1 MRNFHPSCRLT
12 CGEVELTNPTEGE
25 MLTQLRATAGLS
37 SQGLLLERG
46 SGENLRAASGS
57 EPGLLRLS
65 KDKGPGRGVFA
76 ARGEVP
82 LLVAERVFAAYLSGD
97 PDFDRGLKWQ
107 PAGWSKLATAVL
119 WAALVV
125 AAGLLALA
133 LALSAA

>member
-25 MLTQLRATAGLS
+25 MLTQLRATAGS
-37 SQGLLLERG
+37 ASPALLLERG
-46 SGENLRAASGS
+46 SGENLQAVAGS

-82 LLVAERVFAAYLSGD
+82 LPVAERVFAAYLSGD
-97 PDFDRGLKWQ
+97 ADFDRGLKWQ
-107 PAGWSKLATAVL
+107 PMGWSQLAKAVL

-133 LALSAA
+133 MALSAA